1 MNLKNTRLRTIEIYG
16 VLATDLITA
25 MVCYFVAHFLKF
37 KSFSFGYMPEMYTTF
52 LLVILMMTLLYTILI
67 NPSADFSR
75 RGYLVEFAFV
85 TKYTAS
91 ILVVMASLLFMLK
104 YAEDY
109 SRLMFGYFIVLLE
122 ILTYI
127 SHIMLKKAIRNHFK
141 DEKNQTRLVIITD
154 SKHRENI
161 EEKFNASLDIM
172 RGITGYIIWDGS
184 KDEEFG
190 NKDTYK
196 EKVKLMPIDEVFIYL
211 PNAPKDEL
219 TDLISYFEMM
229 GVTCNYGI
237 DVSDEPGVSGVIDT
251 LAGFT
256 VISYSINNVDYNK
269 RMLKR
274 AMDIAGGVIGSI
286 LTVLLTPFIAL
297 AIVIDDPGPVF
308 FKQKRVGRNG
318 RLFNIYKFRS
328 MCRDAEEKKAELEQD
343 NEAKG
348 LMFKMENDPRITKV
362 GKFLRKTSLDEFP
375 QFFNILK
382 GDMSLVG
389 TRPPT
394 VDEYE
399 QYDPHY
405 KRRLSMKPGLTGL
418 WQVSGRSDI
427 TDFDEVVKL
436 DLEYIDNWSLSLDLK
451 ILLKTIGAVFTG
463 RGSK

>member
-1 MNLKNTRLRTIEIYG
+1 MARVKGGTVTH
-16 VLATDLITA
+16 A
-25 MVCYFVAHFLKF
+25 
-37 KSFSFGYMPEMYTTF
+37 
-52 LLVILMMTLLYTILI
+52 
-67 NPSADFSR
+67 R
-75 RGYLVEFAFV
+75 R
-85 TKYTAS
+85 
-91 ILVVMASLLFMLK
+91 
-104 YAEDY
+104 
-109 SRLMFGYFIVLLE
+109 
-122 ILTYI
+122 
-127 SHIMLKKAIRNHFK
+127 
-141 DEKNQTRLVIITD
+141 
-154 SKHRENI
+154 
-161 EEKFNASLDIM
+161 
-172 RGITGYIIWDGS
+172 
-184 KDEEFG
+184 
-190 NKDTYK
+190 
-196 EKVKLMPIDEVFIYL
+196 
-211 PNAPKDEL
+211 
-219 TDLISYFEMM
+219 
-229 GVTCNYGI
+229 
-237 DVSDEPGVSGVIDT
+237 
-251 LAGFT
+251 
-256 VISYSINNVDYNK
+256 K

-297 AIVIDDPGPVF
+297 AIVIDDSGPVF

-362 GKFLRKTSLDEFP
+362 GRFLRKTSLDEFP

-427 TDFDEVVKL
+427 TDFDEVVRL
-436 DLEYIDNWSLSLDLK
+436 DLRYIDNWSMSMDIK
-451 ILLKTIGAVFTG
+451 ILLKTFGAVVS
-463 RGSK
+463 SKGAK